1 MEYVKIGHIVGTHG
15 LDGKIN
21 ISYEPAFDEYIE
33 AKKFIFIEIKNQSYI
48 PYEILNVQYHGDNAI
63 LTLDE
68 FDSIEQAKLIS
79 GKKIYL
85 HYTQVREDDM
95 QHDKD
100 YFIGFSILDTHV
112 GNIGAITEMV
122 ELPGQ
127 LLAIV
132 MYNNTE
138 VMIPI
143 NEDFIL
149 EIKAEE
155 RQILM
160 QLPDGL
166 LHV

>member
-1 MEYVKIGHIVGTHG
+1 MEYIKIGHITGTHG
-15 LDGKIN
+15 LDGKLN
-21 ISYEPAFDEYIE
+21 VSYEGAFESYLSP
-33 AKKFIFIEIKNQSYI
+33 KKFIFVEIRKASYI
-48 PYEILNVQYHGDNAI
+48 PYEIIHIQYHGDQAI
-63 LTLDE
+63 VQLDE
-68 FDSIEQAKLIS
+68 FDSIELAKTIS
-79 GKKIYL
+79 GKKLYL
-85 HYTQVREDDM
+85 HYTQVHEEDL

-100 YFIGFSILDTHV
+100 YFIGFAILDTHL
-112 GNIGAITEMV
+112 GKIGEIESML

-132 MYNNTE
+132 QYQNQE

-149 EIKAEE
+149 EIKAKKKE
-155 RQILM
+155 IWM